1 MVMGLLILGLV
12 LFLLLV
18 VLHEFGHFIA
28 ARRGGVEVEEFGIGF
43 PPMLFSKHFKNHKT
57 KYTLN
62 LLPLGGFVRL
72 KGEHDSD
79 STPGSYGAAR
89 MKTKIKIM
97 LAGVGM
103 NFAIAWFMLLI
114 LCVIGIPQLPL
125 PGGEKQF
132 KIASDSHET
141 SNSLFVSYVEPGS
154 PADKAGLKVRDKII
168 KAAPVVCP
176 SELVCGIHADPYTT
190 FVDEGSLSN
199 FTKQNAGKEIELEV
213 ITSSGEITKS
223 DVTLRTAEEVNASKS
238 TNSPK
243 GYLGVVP
250 YEYIIAR
257 STWSAPVVAAGLT
270 YQFTKVTLQGLG
282 SAIKNLVVG
291 NASEASQ
298 NVSGPV
304 GIFFVLKDGSSLG
317 YRYVLLIVALLS
329 LTLAIMNVLPI
340 PALDGGRL
348 FVTLLFRKLK
358 KPLTPKM
365 EERIHGT
372 GFAALMILFVL
383 ITLVDVRRFF

>member
-1 MVMGLLILGLV
+1 MGLLILGLV

-43 PPMLFSKHFKNHKT
+43 PPMLFSKHFKNHRT
-57 KYTLN
+57 KYTVN

-79 STPGSYGAAR
+79 TTPGSYGAAR

-114 LCVIGIPQLPL
+114 LCLIGIPQLPL
-125 PGGEKQF
+125 PGGEQQF

-154 PADKAGLKVRDKII
+154 PADIAGLTVRDRII
-168 KAAPVVCP
+168 KAGPVVCP
-176 SELVCGIHADPYTT
+176 DTLVCGIRADPYTT
-190 FVDEGSLSN
+190 FKDEQSLSE
-199 FTKQNAGKEIELEV
+199 FTKVNAGKEVSFDV
-213 ITSSGEITKS
+213 IRPGGEITTI
-223 DVTLRTAEEVNASKS
+223 DATLRSSEEVNASKN
-238 TNSPK
+238 TDTPK

-250 YEYIIAR
+250 YEYVTAR
-257 STWSAPVVAAGLT
+257 STWSAPIVAAGLT

-282 SAIKNLVVG
+282 SAVKSLVIG
-291 NASEASQ
+291 NAKEASQ

-317 YRYVLLIVALLS
+317 FRYVLLIVALLS

-348 FVTLLFRKLK
+348 FVTLLFFKLK
-358 KPLTPKM
+358 KPLTAKV

-383 ITLVDVRRFF
+383 ITVVDVRRFF

>member
-1 MVMGLLILGLV
+1 MGLLILGLV

-28 ARRGGVEVEEFGIGF
+28 ARRGGVEVEEFGVGF

-57 KYTLN
+57 KYTIN

-79 STPGSYGAAR
+79 KTPGSYGAAR

-114 LCVIGIPQLPL
+114 LCIIGIPQLPL
-125 PGGEKQF
+125 PGGEQQF

-154 PADKAGLKVRDKII
+154 PADDAGLKVRDQII
-168 KAAPVVCP
+168 SISGDEVVT
-176 SELVCGIHADPYTT
+176 ED
-190 FVDEGSLSN
+190 D
-199 FTKQNAGKEIELEV
+199 
-213 ITSSGEITKS
+213 
-223 DVTLRTAEEVNASKS
+223 LRTATKSLAGETVELKYLRGKQTNTVNATIRSEAAVELSKD
-238 TNSPK
+238 TDSPK

-250 YEYIIAR
+250 YEYVIAR
-257 STWSAPVVAAGLT
+257 STWSAPIVAAGLT

-282 SAIKNLVVG
+282 SAVKSLVIG
-291 NASEASQ
+291 NAKEATQ

-317 YRYVLLIVALLS
+317 FRYVLLIVALLS

-348 FVTLLFRKLK
+348 FVTLLFLKLK
-358 KPLTPKM
+358 KPLTSKI

-383 ITLVDVRRFF
+383 ITVVDVRRFF

>member
-1 MVMGLLILGLV
+1 MGLLILGLI

-43 PPMLFSKHFKNHKT
+43 PPILFSKHFKNHRT
-57 KYTLN
+57 KYTVN

-79 STPGSYGAAR
+79 KTPGSYGAAR

-114 LCVIGIPQLPL
+114 LCLIGIPQLPL
-125 PGGEKQF
+125 PGGEQQF
-132 KIASDSHET
+132 KIAGDSHET

-168 KAAPVVCP
+168 RGTY
-176 SELVCGIHADPYTT
+176 LVCRGEYDACNNPETT
-190 FVDEGSLSN
+190 FKDEQSLSD
-199 FTKQNAGKEIELEV
+199 FTKLYAGQEVTLSV
-213 ITSSGEITKS
+213 ITPGGDRKAPNI
-223 DVTLRTAEEVNASKS
+223 VLRTEEEVSASK
-238 TNSPK
+238 TTDTPK

-250 YEYIIAR
+250 YEYVIAR
-257 STWSAPVVAAGLT
+257 STWSAPIVAAGLT
-270 YQFTKVTLQGLG
+270 YQFSKVTLQGLG
-282 SAIKNLVVG
+282 SAVKSLVIG
-291 NASEASQ
+291 NAKEASQ

-317 YRYVLLIVALLS
+317 FRYVLLIVALLS

-348 FVTLLFRKLK
+348 FVTLLFFKLK
-358 KPLTPKM
+358 KPLTAKF

-383 ITLVDVRRFF
+383 ITVVDVRRFF

>member
-1 MVMGLLILGLV
+1 MGLLILGLV

-43 PPMLFSKHFKNHKT
+43 PPTLFSKHFKNHRT

-103 NFAIAWFMLLI
+103 NFAIAWFVLLI

-141 SNSLFVSYVEPGS
+141 SSSLFVSYVESGS
-154 PADKAGLKVRDKII
+154 PADKAGLKVRDQIISLDGKKI
-168 KAAPVVCP
+168 VTENNLRE
-176 SELVCGIHADPYTT
+176 STQ
-190 FVDEGSLSN
+190 SL
-199 FTKQNAGKEIELEV
+199 AGKQVEIEYLRNKQ
-213 ITSSGEITKS
+213 TKTI
-223 DVTLRTAEEVNASKS
+223 DVNLRDDATVDASKS
-238 TNSPK
+238 TDLPK
-243 GYLGVVP
+243 GYLGVLP
-250 YEYIIAR
+250 YEYRVVR
-257 STWSAPVVAAGLT
+257 STWSAPIVAAGLT
-270 YQFTKVTLQGLG
+270 YQYSKVTLQGLG
-282 SAIKNLVVG
+282 GAIKNLVTG

-358 KPLTPKM
+358 KPLTPKI

-383 ITLVDVRRFF
+383 ITVVDVRRFF